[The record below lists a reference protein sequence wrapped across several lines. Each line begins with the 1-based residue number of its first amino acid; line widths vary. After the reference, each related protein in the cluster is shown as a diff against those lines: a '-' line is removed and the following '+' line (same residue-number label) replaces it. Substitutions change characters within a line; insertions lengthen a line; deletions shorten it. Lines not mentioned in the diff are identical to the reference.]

1 MSLTEERL
9 QVLKMVEEGKIT
21 AEDAARLLEALER
34 GTAHREEEPAAGEKG
49 RWFRVRVTDL
59 RSGRV
64 KLNITLPL
72 AMVDAGLRMG
82 ARFAPDK
89 ESELVSLRDM
99 LLRGVKG
106 EVIKIEDEEDQER
119 IEVTIE

>member
-34 GTAHREEEPAAGEKG
+34 GAAHREEEPTAGEKG

-64 KLNITLPL
+64 KLNITLPM